1 MTPPRPRIDLATS
14 PERVAVRQDGVAVTR
29 EQVQAAARDVSQ
41 RLIELGATRVGCYTR
56 RADRV
61 VAALA
66 AGDLAEC
73 EIALL
78 RGQYEDHWLN
88 AAGIS
93 ALIEDDLSVRRLES
107 ARADRG
113 GFRVLLQTSGTTGA
127 PKLVRHTFA
136 ALTGRIRPP
145 RAAGDRARWLLTY
158 EPASYAGLQV
168 VLTALLSGDELVAV
182 SDRSMGALSAAA
194 LSSAPTHISGTPTFW
209 RGLLVSAGPALR
221 QLPLAQITLGGEMA
235 DDAILRRLRA
245 EFPSAGITHIYASTE
260 AGALFAVKDG
270 VAGFPRRWLDEGTEG
285 VRLRLTDGVLE
296 VLSPRRM
303 VEYVTADAPR
313 ASADG
318 WLTTGDLVSI
328 EGDRAYFRGRV
339 DTVISVGGA
348 KVAPEEVEAVL
359 LAVPGVLEARAFP
372 VPNPVTGNLVG
383 AELVCGP
390 VDQEAMRRAVLAHAG
405 AVLASYKV
413 PRVVRFVET
422 LTVSASGKK
431 SRRDG

>member
-1 MTPPRPRIDLATS
+1 
-14 PERVAVRQDGVAVTR
+14 
-29 EQVQAAARDVSQ
+29 
-41 RLIELGATRVGCYTR
+41 
-56 RADRV
+56 
-61 VAALA
+61 
-66 AGDLAEC
+66 
-73 EIALL
+73 
-78 RGQYEDHWLN
+78 
-88 AAGIS
+88 
-93 ALIEDDLSVRRLES
+93 
-107 ARADRG
+107 
-113 GFRVLLQTSGTTGA
+113 
-127 PKLVRHTFA
+127 
-136 ALTGRIRPP
+136 
-145 RAAGDRARWLLTY
+145 
-158 EPASYAGLQV
+158 
-168 VLTALLSGDELVAV
+168 
-182 SDRSMGALSAAA
+182 
-194 LSSAPTHISGTPTFW
+194 
-209 RGLLVSAGPALR
+209 
-221 QLPLAQITLGGEMA
+221 
-235 DDAILRRLRA
+235 
-245 EFPSAGITHIYASTE
+245 
-260 AGALFAVKDG
+260 
-270 VAGFPRRWLDEGTEG
+270 
-285 VRLRLTDGVLE
+285 
-296 VLSPRRM
+296 M